1 MSIQEY
7 NDSTYG
13 EILCVMQ
20 GYSKRIADQS
30 RDEWER
36 ARHIAFY
43 AVVAHVK
50 PGSVSRPSSLIPL
63 PWDKDNSKTAFN
75 PDEQAMAMDNVMGA
89 LKIRT
94 EKKQREKVKEH
105 AKNVRKHGK
114 PR

>member
-13 EILCVMQ
+13 EVLCVMQ
-20 GYSKRIADQS
+20 GYNKRIADQS

-50 PGSVSRPSSLIPL
+50 PGSISRPSSLIPL
-63 PWDKDNSKTAFN
+63 PWDKDNTKAVFN
-75 PDEQAMAMDNVMGA
+75 AEEQIQAMENVMSK
-89 LKIRT
+89 LKART
-94 EKKQREKVKEH
+94 EMKQREQVKQH
-105 AKNVRKHGK
+105 NKKIKHGK